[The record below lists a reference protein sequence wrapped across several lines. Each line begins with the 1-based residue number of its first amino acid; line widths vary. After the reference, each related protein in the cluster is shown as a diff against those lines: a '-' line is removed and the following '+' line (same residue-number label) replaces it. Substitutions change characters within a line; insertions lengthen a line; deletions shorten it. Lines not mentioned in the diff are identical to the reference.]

1 VAGKD
6 RLFGTDGVRGV
17 ANVDLTPELAFSVGR
32 AGAAVLASSSDR
44 HRPIIVGR
52 DTRLSGPML
61 EAAIVAG
68 ITSVGRDALTV
79 GVLPTPAVAAITVR
93 TGAAA
98 GVMISASHNPIA
110 DNGIKFFG
118 PDGFKLSDATEDKI
132 EALLQ
137 SVDDQARPS
146 GADVGVVK
154 NAMNLGKYYYEELYA
169 GAESLSRLTVVVD
182 GAFGAAY
189 AFAPYALRKLGAT
202 VHEINCEDDGSR
214 INVECGATDLRALQ
228 RRVTELNAGSG
239 KAIGVAFDGDADRA
253 LFVDEAGAVC
263 NGDHIMLILGGEL
276 HDRGE
281 LAGETVVGTVMSNL
295 GLEKALEARGITLL
309 RAAVGDRYVLEKMRE
324 GGYVFGGEQ
333 SGHIIN
339 LRNNT
344 TGDGP
349 KTAIELFS
357 AMVRRGKTL
366 HELASELAV
375 YPQILLNIRTDRKDV
390 LDRPEIRLAIREV
403 EENLTGSGRLLIRP
417 SGTEPLIR
425 VMVEGDDRTRVEA
438 YARDLA
444 GRIEQAAATVMEPAA
459 EY

>member
-1 VAGKD
+1 MAAKE
-6 RLFGTDGVRGV
+6 RLFGTDGIRGV
-17 ANVDLTPELAFSVGR
+17 ANVDLTPELAFAVGR
-32 AGAAVLASSSDR
+32 AGAAVLARSSDR

-52 DTRLSGPML
+52 DTRLSGTML

-68 ITSVGRDALTV
+68 IISVGRDALTV
-79 GVLPTPAVAAITVR
+79 GVVPTPAVAAITVR

-118 PDGFKLSDATEDKI
+118 PDGFKLSNATEDEI
-132 EALLQ
+132 EALVKSENL
-137 SVDDQARPS
+137 ARPAGS
-146 GADVGVVK
+146 DIGVAK
-154 NAMNLGKYYYEELYA
+154 TAMNLGKHYYEELYA
-169 GAESLSRLTVVVD
+169 GAESLKGLTIVVD

-189 AFAPYALRKLGAT
+189 AYAPYALRKLGAT
-202 VHEINCEDDGSR
+202 VYEISCEDDGSR

-228 RRVTELNAGSG
+228 QRVRDLIDSG
-239 KAIGVAFDGDADRA
+239 TKHVLGVAFDGDADRA
-253 LFVDEAGAVC
+253 LFVDETGAIC
-263 NGDHIMLILGGEL
+263 TGDHVMLILALELHEKGEL
-276 HDRGE
+276 TGD
-281 LAGETVVGTVMSNL
+281 TVVGTVMSNL
-295 GLEKALEARGITLL
+295 GLEKALNAHGIKLL

-349 KTAIELFS
+349 KTAVALFS
-357 AMVRRGKTL
+357 VVVRSGKTL
-366 HELASELAV
+366 HELASELSV
-375 YPQILLNIRTDRKDV
+375 SPQILLNVRTTRKEV
-390 LDRPEIRLAIREV
+390 LEMPEIRRAIQET
-403 EENLTGSGRLLIRP
+403 EANLTGSGRLLIRP

-425 VMVEGDDRTRVEA
+425 VMVEGNDRDRVEA

-444 GRIEQAAATVMEPAA
+444 GRIEQAAATLV
-459 EY
+459 

>member
-1 VAGKD
+1 VAAKE

-17 ANVDLTPELAFSVGR
+17 ANIDLTPELAFAVGR
-32 AGAAVLASSSDR
+32 AGAAVLARSSDR
-44 HRPIIVGR
+44 HRPIVVGR

-118 PDGFKLSDATEDKI
+118 PDGFKLSDATEDEI
-132 EALLQ
+132 EGLLY
-137 SVDDQARPS
+137 SDELPRPS
-146 GADVGVVK
+146 GAEIGETK
-154 NAMNLGKYYYEELYA
+154 NAMNLGRYYYEELYA
-169 GAESLSRLTVVVD
+169 GAESLSGLTVVVD
-182 GAFGAAY
+182 AAFGAAY
-189 AFAPYALRKLGAT
+189 AYAPYALRKLGAT
-202 VHEINCEDDGSR
+202 VHEINCEDDGLR

-228 RRVTELNAGSG
+228 RRVNQVREDGAERVV
-239 KAIGVAFDGDADRA
+239 GVAFDGDGDRA
-253 LFVDEAGAVC
+253 LFVDETGAMC
-263 NGDHIMLILGGEL
+263 NGDHVMLILARELHAQGEL
-276 HDRGE
+276 TGE
-281 LAGETVVGTVMSNL
+281 SVVGTIMSNL
-295 GLEKALEARGITLL
+295 GMEQALNAHGITLL
-309 RAAVGDRYVLEKMRE
+309 RAAVGDRYVLEMMRQ

-357 AMVRRGKTL
+357 VMVRKRKTL

-375 YPQILLNIRTDRKDV
+375 FPQILVNVRTNRKDV
-390 LDRPEIRLAIREV
+390 LDMPEIRRAIREV

-444 GRIEQAAATVMEPAA
+444 GRIEQAAATLM
-459 EY
+459 

>member
-1 VAGKD
+1 MAAKE
-6 RLFGTDGVRGV
+6 RLFGTDGIRGV

-32 AGAAVLASSSDR
+32 AGAAVLARSSDR

-79 GVLPTPAVAAITVR
+79 GVVPTPAVAAITVR

-98 GVMISASHNPIA
+98 GVMISASHNPIE

-118 PDGFKLSDATEDKI
+118 PDGFKLSDATEDEI
-132 EALLQ
+132 EAAIDGANAPHPAGAGIGQ
-137 SVDDQARPS
+137 S
-146 GADVGVVK
+146 K
-154 NAMNLGKYYYEELYA
+154 NAMNLGKHYYEELYA
-169 GAESLSRLTVVVD
+169 GAEDLNGLTIVVD

-189 AFAPYALRKLGAT
+189 AYAPYALRKLGAT

-214 INVECGATDLRALQ
+214 INVKCGATDLRALQ
-228 RRVTELNAGSG
+228 RRVKEVDHAV
-239 KAIGVAFDGDADRA
+239 GVAFDGDADRA
-253 LFVDEAGAVC
+253 LFVDETGAIC
-263 NGDHIMLILGGEL
+263 NGDHVMLILGRDLHERSEL
-276 HDRGE
+276 TGN
-281 LAGETVVGTVMSNL
+281 TVVGTVMSNL
-295 GLEKALEARGITLL
+295 GLEKALALHGITLL
-309 RAAVGDRYVLEKMRE
+309 RAAVGDRYVLEKMRA

-333 SGHIIN
+333 SGHVIN

-357 AMVRRGKTL
+357 VLVRKKKTL

-375 YPQILLNIRTDRKDV
+375 FPQVLVNVRTNRKDV
-390 LDRPEIRLAIREV
+390 LEMPEIRRAIEEV
-403 EENLTGSGRLLIRP
+403 EQNLTGSGRLLIRP

-444 GRIEQAAATVMEPAA
+444 GRIEQAAATVM
-459 EY
+459 

>member
-1 VAGKD
+1 MADKQ
-6 RLFGTDGVRGV
+6 RLFGTDGIRGV
-17 ANVDLTPELAFSVGR
+17 ANVDLTPELAFKVGR
-32 AGAAVLASSSDR
+32 AGATVLAHSSDR
-44 HRPIIVGR
+44 HKPVIVGR

-68 ITSVGRDALTV
+68 ITSAGRDALTV
-79 GVLPTPAVAAITVR
+79 GIVPTPAVAAITVR

-118 PDGFKLSDATEDKI
+118 PDGFKLSDATEDEI
-132 EALLQ
+132 EAA
-137 SVDDQARPS
+137 VGANAPHPS
-146 GADVGVVK
+146 GAGVGVSK
-154 NAMNLGKYYYEELYA
+154 NAMNLGKHYYDELYA
-169 GAESLSRLTVVVD
+169 GAEKLNGLTIVVD

-189 AFAPYALRKLGAT
+189 AYAPYALRKLGAT

-214 INVECGATDLRALQ
+214 INVECGATDLRALA
-228 RRVTELNAGSG
+228 RRVKEIKGS
-239 KAIGVAFDGDADRA
+239 IGVAFDGDADRA
-253 LFVDEAGAVC
+253 LFVDETGAVC
-263 NGDHIMLILGGEL
+263 NGDHVMLVLARDL

-281 LAGETVVGTVMSNL
+281 LTGNTVVGTVMSNL
-295 GLEKALEARGITLL
+295 GLEKALQEHGIALL
-309 RAAVGDRYVLEKMRE
+309 RAAVGDRYVLEMMRD

-339 LRNNT
+339 LGNNT

-357 AMVRRGKTL
+357 VLVRKRKTL

-375 YPQILLNIRTDRKDV
+375 FPQILVNVRTSHKEV
-390 LDRPEIRLAIREV
+390 LEMPEIRRAIAEV
-403 EENLTGSGRLLIRP
+403 EQNLTGSGRLLIRP

-438 YARDLA
+438 YAHDLA
-444 GRIEQAAATVMEPAA
+444 GRIEQAATTVM
-459 EY
+459 

>member
-1 VAGKD
+1 MAAKE

-17 ANVDLTPELAFSVGR
+17 ANIDLTPELAFAVGR
-32 AGAAVLASSSDR
+32 AGAAVLARSSDR
-44 HRPIIVGR
+44 HRPIVVGR

-118 PDGFKLSDATEDKI
+118 PDGFKLSDATEDEI
-132 EALLQ
+132 EGLLY
-137 SVDDQARPS
+137 SDELPRPS
-146 GADVGVVK
+146 GAEIGETK
-154 NAMNLGKYYYEELYA
+154 NAMNLGRYYYEELYA
-169 GAESLSRLTVVVD
+169 GAESLSGLTVVVD
-182 GAFGAAY
+182 AAFGAAY
-189 AFAPYALRKLGAT
+189 AYAPYALRKLGAT
-202 VHEINCEDDGSR
+202 VHEINCEDDGLR

-228 RRVTELNAGSG
+228 RRVNQVREDGAERVV
-239 KAIGVAFDGDADRA
+239 GVAFDGDGDRA
-253 LFVDEAGAVC
+253 LFVDETGAMC
-263 NGDHIMLILGGEL
+263 NGDHVMLILARELHAQGEL
-276 HDRGE
+276 TGE
-281 LAGETVVGTVMSNL
+281 SVVGTIMSNL
-295 GLEKALEARGITLL
+295 GMEQALNAHGITLL
-309 RAAVGDRYVLEKMRE
+309 RAAVGDRYVLEMMRQ

-357 AMVRRGKTL
+357 VMVRKRKTL

-375 YPQILLNIRTDRKDV
+375 FPQILVNVRTNRKDV
-390 LDRPEIRLAIREV
+390 LDMPEIRRAIREV

-444 GRIEQAAATVMEPAA
+444 GRIEQAAATLM
-459 EY
+459 